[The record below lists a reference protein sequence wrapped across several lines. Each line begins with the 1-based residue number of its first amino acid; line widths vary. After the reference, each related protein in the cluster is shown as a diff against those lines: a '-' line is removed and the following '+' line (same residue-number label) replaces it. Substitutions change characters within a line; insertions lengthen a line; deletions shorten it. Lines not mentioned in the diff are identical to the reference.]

1 MIAIGDLYQRHANLV
16 EDHIKKL
23 YTVLNEA
30 GNIDV
35 RYQCLLVIVHLIL
48 NGMLKLKGEIVDIL
62 MLLLDEDESI
72 KNQVKLFL
80 SELNVKDN
88 NIIYNLF

>member
-1 MIAIGDLYQRHANLV
+1 
-16 EDHIKKL
+16 
-23 YTVLNEA
+23 
-30 GNIDV
+30 V
-35 RYQCLLVIVHLIL
+35 RKQCLLVIVHLIL

-62 MLLLDEDESI
+62 MLLLDDDESI
-72 KNQVKLFL
+72 KNQVNLFL